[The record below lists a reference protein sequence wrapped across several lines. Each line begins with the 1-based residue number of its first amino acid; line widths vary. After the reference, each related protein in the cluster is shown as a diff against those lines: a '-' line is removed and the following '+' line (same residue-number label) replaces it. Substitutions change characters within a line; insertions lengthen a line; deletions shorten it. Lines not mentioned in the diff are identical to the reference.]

1 MPRGASARCRFFFLG
16 RRDLSFRQL
25 GTGALAASGGV
36 LLHAADALA
45 SGGRLVLVPD
55 VPILLGLIVLF
66 AVLVAPVNALLFR
79 PIFRVLDARAE
90 RITGARERAAKLQT
104 QADEILQRYEQAVRE
119 VREDAERQRRERLD
133 ESRRETA
140 VQTLA
145 ARRVAEG
152 ELERARAELDAA
164 LTGARASLREQAESL
179 ARETAARVL
188 GRSLS

>member
-1 MPRGASARCRFFFLG
+1 MLVAG
-16 RRDLSFRQL
+16 
-25 GTGALAASGGV
+25 GGV

-45 SGGRLVLVPD
+45 SEGRLVLKPD
-55 VPILLGLIVLF
+55 VSILLGLIVLF
-66 AVLVAPVNALLFR
+66 AALVAPVNALLFR

-90 RITGARERAAKLQT
+90 RITGTRERAAKLQT

-133 ESRRETA
+133 ESRREKA
-140 VQTLA
+140 AQTLA
-145 ARRVAEG
+145 ARGEAEG
-152 ELERARAELDAA
+152 ELERAREELDAA

-188 GRSLS
+188 GRPLS